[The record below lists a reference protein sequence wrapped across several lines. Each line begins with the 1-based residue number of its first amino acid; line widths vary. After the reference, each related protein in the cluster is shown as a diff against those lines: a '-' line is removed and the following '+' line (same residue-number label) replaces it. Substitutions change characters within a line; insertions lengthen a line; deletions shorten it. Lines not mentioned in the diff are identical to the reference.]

1 MEVRVLGTS
10 EGIQETIPGRIIVA
24 PQVLRDIVHQTIAQI
39 PGVARLAAA
48 RVGPWSLSGGVRL
61 TIIEDRVRIDLAL
74 VVRPDVP
81 FREVARQ
88 VQEEVARAIR
98 DLTGLEVAAV
108 NVLIADVEVEDR
120 GPSPAPG
127 SSGGA

>member
-1 MEVRVLGTS
+1 MEVKVSGTS
-10 EGIQETIPGRIIVA
+10 EEIQETIPGRIIIA

-39 PGVARLAAA
+39 PGVARLAPV

-61 TIIEDRVRIDLAL
+61 TVIEDRVRIDLAL

-81 FREVARQ
+81 FREIARQ

-108 NVLIADVEVEDR
+108 NVLIADVEVEER
-120 GPSPAPG
+120 GPSPASG
-127 SSGGA
+127 SSGRA